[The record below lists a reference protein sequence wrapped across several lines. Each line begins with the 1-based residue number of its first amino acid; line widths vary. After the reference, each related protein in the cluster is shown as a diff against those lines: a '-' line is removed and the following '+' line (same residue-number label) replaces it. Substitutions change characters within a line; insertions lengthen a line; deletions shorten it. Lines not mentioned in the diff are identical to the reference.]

1 MKIKEFFKKH
11 KNLWLSIVDIL
22 LTIMVFF
29 LGLFLGSTYC
39 EPKSASAEEVDIR
52 DEGNEVQPPSVLF
65 EAIYEGGTTI
75 PLYLISPS
83 TGTSTSYAGQW
94 TLNEDYYGVS
104 GSYLYTT
111 PIEGLQGL
119 ISLQYGGYA
128 SASSN
133 PTYKFTFSNIYTHFT
148 DQFEWGYVETSSAIT
163 SATFEFEIYDYRNKK
178 TDFITHT
185 INYVSPSYHIII
197 DPSRVL
203 AHWGENNDVPYLQ
216 YFVVVGSGQTAIEL
230 AYVRSYSVSFTSTTR
245 DETFYIGYTG
255 NLNSD
260 VTAYMNAMQDYGES
274 KTPPTE
280 LDGLFVF
287 NSIID
292 AVDRFMGIEI
302 LPNFSFY
309 DLLYIALGI
318 PLTIWLLKLWLG
330 G

>member
-1 MKIKEFFKKH
+1 MKVKEFFKKH
-11 KNLWLSIVDIL
+11 KNLLLSIVDIL

-29 LGLFLGSTYC
+29 LGLCFCLSVNDDFT
-39 EPKSASAEEVDIR
+39 ASAEENEVLDER
-52 DEGNEVQPPSVLF
+52 DERYEVQPPSVLF
-65 EAIYEGGTTI
+65 EAIYDGGVTL
-75 PLYLISPS
+75 PFYLIAPS
-83 TGTSTSYAGQW
+83 TGTSTSYSGQW
-94 TLNEDYYGVS
+94 TVNEDYYGVT

-119 ISLQYGGYA
+119 ISFQYGGYM
-128 SASSN
+128 SASSS

-148 DQFEWGYVETSSAIT
+148 DTFEWGYIETSSAIT
-163 SATFEFEIYDYRNKK
+163 SANFEFEIYDFRNKK

-203 AHWGENNDVPYLQ
+203 AHWGESQDIQYLN
-216 YFVVVGSGQTAIEL
+216 YFAFFDRSEV
-230 AYVRSYSVSFTSTTR
+230 AYIRSYSISFASTTP

-260 VTAYMNAMQDYGES
+260 ITGYMNEMQNYGES
-274 KTPPTE
+274 KTPPIE

-292 AVDRFMGIEI
+292 AVDRFMSIEI